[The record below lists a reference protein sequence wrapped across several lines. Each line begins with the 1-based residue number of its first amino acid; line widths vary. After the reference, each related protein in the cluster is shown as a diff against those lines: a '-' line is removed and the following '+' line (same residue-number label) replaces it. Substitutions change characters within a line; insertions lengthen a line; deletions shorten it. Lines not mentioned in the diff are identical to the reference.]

1 MELLNIRR
9 LFVTYSEY
17 RRSFESTE
25 EFLKEFGKLSYDEAR
40 AIVSADQAPTH
51 IKAAMMGTWYRAKEQ
66 LREKESK

>member
-1 MELLNIRR
+1 M
-9 LFVTYSEY
+9 TYSEY

-25 EFLKEFGKLSYDEAR
+25 EFLKEFGKLSYDEAM

-51 IKAAMMGTWYRAKEQ
+51 IKAAMMRAWHRAREQ

>member
-1 MELLNIRR
+1 M
-9 LFVTYSEY
+9 TYSEY

-51 IKAAMMGTWYRAKEQ
+51 IKAAMMGAWHRAKHAVNAGK
-66 LREKESK
+66 RTESIEEVCHD